1 MASQLLPPPASGM
14 TPPTPE
20 CHVEVRPSPTSGN
33 GLFATK
39 DIPAGSTIL
48 LKSRPLI
55 GELDLPRLEESC
67 HNCFMWSQKAVS
79 VCAIH
84 AHEPDRY
91 PGKYPDC
98 SGCQTEGEVI
108 GVKACTGCKKV
119 RYCSKVCFSC
129 YRYSW
134 NLAHVFL
141 FSHRSVKSRLGPDI
155 ISKNARFSETRSF
168 RLYRVL
174 YERHCN

>member
-14 TPPTPE
+14 TPSTPE

-48 LKSRPLI
+48 LKARPLI
-55 GELDLPRLEESC
+55 GELDLLKLEESC
-67 HNCFMWSQKAVS
+67 HNCFMWSQKAVR

-98 SGCQTEGEVI
+98 SGCQTESEAI

-119 RYCSKVCFSC
+119 RYCSKVCSSC
-129 YRYSW
+129 YRSP
-134 NLAHVFL
+134 NPAHVSL
-141 FSHRSVKSRLGPDI
+141 YLHRFVKSRLGPDTT
-155 ISKNARFSETRSF
+155 SKNARFLKTRSS
-168 RLYRVL
+168 RLYQVL

>member
-1 MASQLLPPPASGM
+1 M
-14 TPPTPE
+14 TPSTPE
-20 CHVEVRPSPTSGN
+20 CHVEVRPSATSGN

-48 LKSRPLI
+48 LRSRPLI
-55 GELDLPRLEESC
+55 GELDLLRLEESC
-67 HNCFMWSQKAVS
+67 HNCFMWSQKAVR
-79 VCAIH
+79 VCAVH

-98 SGCQTEGEVI
+98 SDCQTEGEAI

-119 RYCSKVCFSC
+119 RYCSKVCFSFHTEVGTSLM
-129 YRYSW
+129 YLLRRF
-134 NLAHVFL
+134 V
-141 FSHRSVKSRLGPDI
+141 RSRLGPDT
-155 ISKNARFSETRSF
+155 ISRNARFSKTRCS
-168 RLYRVL
+168 RLYQVL